1 MSGPSAE
8 ACRPITVNGQSR
20 PLPIPATITAVLEQA
35 GLADRP
41 VAVELD
47 GEVIPRGRF
56 AECRLVGGERIEI
69 VTFVGGG

>member
-1 MSGPSAE
+1 M
-8 ACRPITVNGQSR
+8 
-20 PLPIPATITAVLEQA
+20 AVLDEA
-35 GLADRP
+35 GLANRP

-56 AECRLVGGERIEI
+56 ATCGLVGGERIEI